1 VRTDENLDTAVRNQ
15 DSWEGR
21 THHGQI
27 DDPINQS
34 FSGEERNR
42 WYHNRPS
49 GNGRDLQ
56 ERSILSGLD
65 SISDGRAFAIG
76 DFNHDGRPDIAL
88 CNANAPLLQIFENQ
102 IDDNHNFVAL
112 RFEGSATQEPA
123 SGPVSNRDGY
133 GTTVKLTLDNGRT
146 ILREFRCGEGFAA
159 QNSDTIL
166 VGIGEA
172 RTVEQVEVTW
182 PSGNRQTLGPI
193 PSGHLQSIEED
204 ADRSAV
210 VSVPYSPKKTEH

>member
-1 VRTDENLDTAVRNQ
+1 MRTDENLDTAVRNQ

-21 THHGQI
+21 THRGQI

-159 QNSDTIL
+159 QNSDTML

-172 RTVEQVEVTW
+172 ETVSQLSVRW
-182 PSGNRQTLGPI
+182 PSGVTQVFGPI
-193 PSGHLQSIEED
+193 QRGNLLNLNENVPSSQ
-204 ADRSAV
+204 
-210 VSVPYSPKKTEH
+210 SVPKSYAER